1 MKDLY
6 HLVTISD
13 GQKDSNAILEVFRAI
28 KAGRLRN
35 DVKLL
40 NYIREVPVSYAATIE
55 NIADDRIELTVH
67 ENQAVMM
74 KHDKFTLIRSS
85 HFPSEFGVHSFVA
98 LANPTKGK
106 AILVRFA
113 YAQIRAE
120 RRTAVRVEVHHR
132 ITGTFT
138 GPSGEFSGELL
149 DISVNGASLKTLVTV
164 PAGPDESGRFTCPLP
179 NGMLDVP
186 ARFLRQIESSELRK
200 AVLILE
206 TAGKM
211 ESVVSQFIFNE
222 QIDIIRELKER
233 YV

>member
-6 HLVTISD
+6 HLVTIAD
-13 GQKDSNAILEVFRAI
+13 GQKDSNAILETFRAI
-28 KAGRLRN
+28 KAGKLRN
-35 DVKLL
+35 DLKLL
-40 NYIREVPVSYAATIE
+40 NYIREVPVSYATSIE
-55 NIADDRIELTVH
+55 NVAEDRIELAVH

-85 HFPSEFGVHSFVA
+85 HFPGEFGVHSFVA
-98 LANPTKGK
+98 LANPAKGK

-120 RRTAVRVEVHHR
+120 RRNAVRVEVHHR
-132 ITGTFT
+132 FIGTFS

-149 DISVNGASLKTLVTV
+149 DISVSGASLKITVTV
-164 PAGPDESGRFTCPLP
+164 PTGPDETGRFSCPLP
-179 NGMLDVP
+179 NGVLDVP
-186 ARFLRQIESSELRK
+186 ARFLRQIESSETRK

-211 ESVVSQFIFNE
+211 ENIISQFIFNE